1 MKKKLLV
8 YKWGSLSEPLLC
20 RAMKD
25 LGWDCVEYARQM
37 TNYHAD
43 ALFAREFMECIHTN
57 GIQMVFSYDYFPLI
71 SMICEINKIPYVA
84 WIYDCP
90 LYTLQSKTLTGKYNY
105 IFCFDRVY
113 AERLKAIGAVHC
125 YHYPL
130 AGTREL
136 FEKTNKKKAAETLK
150 YQCDISFVG
159 NLYNEKK
166 NRLRQAELS
175 DYTKG
180 FAQGLMQAQL
190 LVYGYN
196 FLRESLPESVCREIL
211 QKCKISLGDE
221 YIQDEFQMAADAVG
235 MEVTGR
241 ERELVLLSASNR
253 YLVRLYTSSEM
264 PDELRIPNIKNMGAA
279 DYETEVPFIYQNSR
293 INLNVT
299 SKTIE
304 SGIPQRVF
312 DILSC
317 GGFCMTNYQPEIA
330 EYFADGQELVMY
342 SDMKDLSN
350 KVEYY
355 LTHEDERKQIAQNG
369 CRKVLREF
377 ELGKRIAVMLEIVER
392 DAEG

>member
-1 MKKKLLV
+1 MKRKLLV

-20 RAMKD
+20 RTIKGM
-25 LGWDCVEYARQM
+25 GWDYVEYARGM

-43 ALFAREFMECIHTN
+43 VVFAKEFMECIHVN

-71 SMICEINKIPYVA
+71 SMICEINKIPYVS

-90 LYTLQSKTLTGKYNY
+90 QYTLQSKTLTGDYNY
-105 IFCFDRVY
+105 IFCFDKVF
-113 AERLKAIGAVHC
+113 AERLKAMGALHC

-130 AGTREL
+130 AGSKGL
-136 FEKTNKKKAAETLK
+136 FEKVSKEKTEETKK

-166 NRLRQAELS
+166 NRIRQVELS
-175 DYTKG
+175 AYAKG
-180 FAQGLMQAQL
+180 FVEGLIQAQL

-196 FLRESLPESVCREIL
+196 FLRESLPKSICREIV
-211 QKCKISLGDE
+211 QKCKLNLGDE
-221 YIQDEFQMAADAVG
+221 YIQDEAQMAADVLG

-241 ERELVLLSASNR
+241 ERERVLLSVGNR
-253 YLVRLYTSSEM
+253 YSLRLYTSSEL
-264 PDELRIPNIKNMGAA
+264 PITLQIPNIKKMGFA
-279 DYETEVPFIYQNSR
+279 DYDTEVPFIYKNSR

-312 DILSC
+312 DILCC
-317 GGFCMTNYQPEIA
+317 GGFCMTNYQSEIA
-330 EYFADGQELVMY
+330 EYFVDGQELVMY
-342 SDMKDLSN
+342 SDMEDLLN
-350 KVEYY
+350 KIEYY
-355 LTHEDERKQIAQNG
+355 LTHEEERRQIAQNG

-377 ELGKRIAVMLEIVER
+377 ELEKSIMTMMEVVER